1 MSTPLGI
8 PVETGTVHGELTVP
22 ADATGVVVF
31 AHGAGSSRHS
41 PRNTAVARSLQDAGL
56 ATLLFDMLT
65 EEEERGEQAGNTLRF
80 DVSLLAG
87 RLQRMLDEL
96 DGRGDTHNL
105 GCGLFGASTGAAAAL
120 TTASAAPGQ
129 VRAVVSRG
137 GRPDLAGSA
146 LESVTSPTRF
156 IVGGKDRDVLRLN
169 EQAAE
174 RLNAPHDLRVVPGA
188 SHLFE
193 EPGTL
198 EQVAD
203 LAADWFTTH
212 LAPLEPQRR

>member
-1 MSTPLGI
+1 MTTALEMR
-8 PVETGTVHGELTVP
+8 VDAGTVHGDLTVP

-41 PRNTAVARSLQDAGL
+41 PRNTAVARSLRNAGL

-65 EEEERGEQAGNTLRF
+65 EEEERGEQAGNALRF

-87 RLQRMLDEL
+87 RLRRMLDEL
-96 DGRGDTHNL
+96 DGRRDTHNL

-120 TTASAAPGQ
+120 TTASEAPGQ

-137 GRPDLAGSA
+137 GRPDLAGAA
-146 LESVTSPTRF
+146 LESVNCPTRL
-156 IVGGKDRDVLRLN
+156 IVGGKDTDVLRLN

-174 RLNAPHDLRVVPGA
+174 RLDAPHDLRVVPGA

-193 EPGTL
+193 EQGTL

-203 LAADWFTTH
+203 LARDWFITH
-212 LAPLEPQRR
+212 LAPLEPHYS

>member
-1 MSTPLGI
+1 MTS
-8 PVETGTVHGELTVP
+8 PVELRVGAGTVHGELTVP

-41 PRNTAVARSLQDAGL
+41 SRNAAVARSLQDAGL

-65 EEEERGEQAGNTLRF
+65 EQEEQGEQAGGTLRF
-80 DVSLLAG
+80 DIPLLAG
-87 RLQRMLDEL
+87 RLQRMMLDIRERPEIS
-96 DGRGDTHNL
+96 GL
-105 GCGLFGASTGAAAAL
+105 GYGLFGASTGAAAAL
-120 TTASAAPGQ
+120 TAAAETPDR

-146 LESVTSPTRF
+146 LEAVQCPTRL
-156 IVGGKDRDVLRLN
+156 IVGGNDPDVLQLN
-169 EQAAE
+169 EQAAQ
-174 RLNAPHDLRVVPGA
+174 RLGAAHDLRVVPGA

-193 EPGTL
+193 EEGAL

-203 LAADWFTTH
+203 FAREWFTTH
-212 LAPLEPQRR
+212 LNAPPGNTS

>member
-1 MSTPLGI
+1 MSAPLEM
-8 PVETGTVHGELTVP
+8 PVETGTVHGDLTLP
-22 ADATGVVVF
+22 ADATGIVVF

-65 EEEERGEQAGNTLRF
+65 EEEERGEQAGNALRF
-80 DVSLLAG
+80 DISLLAG

-96 DGRGDTHNL
+96 DARGDTHNL

-120 TTASAAPGQ
+120 TTAAEAPGQ

-137 GRPDLAGSA
+137 GRPDLAESA
-146 LESVTSPTRF
+146 LESVNCPTRF

-174 RLNAPHDLRVVPGA
+174 RLAAAQDVCVVPAA

-193 EPGTL
+193 EPGAL

-203 LAADWFTTH
+203 LARDWFTTH
-212 LAPLEPQRR
+212 LSPLEPHYG

>member
-1 MSTPLGI
+1 ELRVGA
-8 PVETGTVHGELTVP
+8 GTVHGDLTVP
-22 ADATGVVVF
+22 ADAGGVVVF

-65 EEEERGEQAGNTLRF
+65 EQEEQGEQAGGTLRF
-80 DVSLLAG
+80 DIPLLAG
-87 RLQRMLDEL
+87 RLQRMMLDLGEHTEIGGL
-96 DGRGDTHNL
+96 DY
-105 GCGLFGASTGAAAAL
+105 GLFGASTGAAAAL
-120 TTASAAPGQ
+120 TAAAETPDR

-146 LESVTSPTRF
+146 LDSVRCPTRL
-156 IVGGKDRDVLRLN
+156 IVGGNDQQVLRDN
-169 EQAAE
+169 EQAAR
-174 RLNAPHDLRVVPGA
+174 RLHAAHDLRVVPGA

-193 EPGTL
+193 EQGAL

-203 LAADWFTTH
+203 FARDWFVTH
-212 LAPLEPQRR
+212 LSAQPQHDG